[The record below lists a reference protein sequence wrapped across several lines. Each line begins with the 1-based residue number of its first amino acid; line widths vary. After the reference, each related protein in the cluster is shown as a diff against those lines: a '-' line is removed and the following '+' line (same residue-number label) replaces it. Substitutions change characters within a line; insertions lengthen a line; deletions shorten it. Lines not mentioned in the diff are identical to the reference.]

1 MMISKNAILI
11 LLVAILG
18 MSMLS
23 TATYLGDVFAKGVN
37 LDENDYATNF
47 VVRFIDSGG
56 NEYEF
61 YTFSKIGFVKSVD
74 IKFQLESIPSKDKA
88 PYYEFISKSMISG
101 ETKRFDVALDLIA
114 ADGSIIETL
123 NYKSCMVDEYFV
135 HVNDSKGKFSFLENE
150 NSKLEIRDITKFEC
164 SGFSINT

>member
-1 MMISKNAILI
+1 MISKNAILI

-23 TATYLGDVFAKGVN
+23 TATYLSDVFAKGVN

-47 VVRFIDSGG
+47 VVRFIDAGG

-61 YTFSKIGFVKSVD
+61 YTFSKIGFVRSVD
-74 IKFQLESIPSKDKA
+74 IKFQLESIPSKDKQ

-135 HVNDSKGKFSFLENE
+135 YVNDSKGKFSFLENE

-164 SGFSINT
+164 SGFSINI